1 MAELE
6 EIRDELK
13 KIEKNMATKKD
24 LEELKTTLEIM
35 SNPETVKEIA
45 ESLRD
50 IKAGRVSEVTSV
62 KDMLRE
68 M

>member
-13 KIEKNMATKKD
+13 KIEKNMVTKKD

-35 SNPETVKEIA
+35 SNPETVKQIA
-45 ESLRD
+45 ESMRD

-68 M
+68 V